1 MKSHLLRKPL
11 VSILLFGCLFGCD
24 PNKYID
30 PTEACRI
37 LEVKEA
43 RIYELS
49 DQSWESEIEVVFS
62 QPPVDLKIIELVINH
77 EDYEHQWEQ
86 INNIM
91 MLYLTFN
98 KTEPAESGH
107 PTAVLPTYKI
117 ELILN
122 WSTGRKQIEM
132 TLKPE
137 RHIAELPPPSE

>member
-62 QPPVDLKIIELVINH
+62 QPPGGSKNH
-77 EDYEHQWEQ
+77 
-86 INNIM
+86 
-91 MLYLTFN
+91 
-98 KTEPAESGH
+98 
-107 PTAVLPTYKI
+107 
-117 ELILN
+117 
-122 WSTGRKQIEM
+122 
-132 TLKPE
+132 
-137 RHIAELPPPSE
+137 